1 MDITPKKI
9 VESNSRC
16 FICSSA
22 SLKNNKIFIF
32 GKSSLDI
39 AEVIRSSLSVDVS
52 RYSENSELFVCR
64 YKCYQR
70 LIKFN
75 RASVKLKEL
84 KKEIEE
90 VFKARENL
98 RAKRLLH
105 LDENT
110 DGGAKTAST
119 SSPRGKASKSLRFA
133 DTTCTSSAIREDSYV
148 LGTPTSADRTP
159 MGSYLSPIQSHPFGL
174 VLRAFPNAQLN
185 GSSPLPMLTSTP
197 ISGHGSRDTSQ
208 VKVSFKYPSKNVNKT
223 LSSAYQSVGKALAHG
238 VPSQIAGAIMNC
250 QPLRQ
255 HVIEKVL
262 KIASKEVTG
271 LCSKSNPSM
280 LRKTEKADL
289 ENFDFELLCNEWR
302 ERAPVFY
309 AFLLTSCVNKR
320 TKSNTWFGSL
330 ALAGSILLKQRN
342 AEMSSTASVMG
353 VLLKSKS
360 IEVCFFIIFFLLLVI
375 FQHLHF
381 NDLCERC
388 LITLY

>member
-1 MDITPKKI
+1 M
-9 VESNSRC
+9 
-16 FICSSA
+16 
-22 SLKNNKIFIF
+22 
-32 GKSSLDI
+32 
-39 AEVIRSSLSVDVS
+39 DVS

-64 YKCYQR
+64 DKCYQR
-70 LIKFN
+70 LRKFN
-75 RASVKLKEL
+75 RASDKLKEL
-84 KKEIEE
+84 KKEIDE

-105 LDENT
+105 LDENA

-119 SSPRGKASKSLRFA
+119 SSPRRKAGGKASKSLRFA
-133 DTTCTSSAIREDSYV
+133 DTTCTSSVIHEDSDV

-159 MGSYLSPIQSHPFGL
+159 MGSYLSPIQSHSFGL

-238 VPSQIAGAIMNC
+238 VPSQIAGVVMNC

-255 HVIEKVL
+255 HIIEKVL

-309 AFLLTSCVNKR
+309 AFLLTSCTNKR

-360 IEVCFFIIFFLLLVI
+360 IEVCFFYKCTFYCKLSSYICISIIYV
-375 FQHLHF
+375 
-381 NDLCERC
+381 NVV
-388 LITLY
+388 

>member
-1 MDITPKKI
+1 MDLTPKKI
-9 VESNSRC
+9 VESSSRC
-16 FICSSA
+16 FICSAA

-39 AEVIRSSLSVDVS
+39 AEVIRSSLSMDVS
-52 RYSENSELFVCR
+52 RYSENSELFICR
-64 YKCYQR
+64 DKCCQR

-75 RASVKLKEL
+75 RASDKLKEL
-84 KKEIEE
+84 KKGIEE

-98 RAKRLLH
+98 RAKRLLQP
-105 LDENT
+105 DENA
-110 DGGAKTAST
+110 DRGAKTTST
-119 SSPRGKASKSLRFA
+119 SSPRGKAPKSLRFG
-133 DTTCTSSAIREDSYV
+133 DTTCTSSAIHEDSDE
-148 LGTPTSADRTP
+148 LGTPISADRTP
-159 MGSYLSPIQSHPFGL
+159 LGSCLSPIQSHPFGL
-174 VLRAFPNAQLN
+174 VLCAFPNAQLN
-185 GSSPLPMLTSTP
+185 GSSSLPMLTSTP
-197 ISGHGSRDTSQ
+197 ISGHCSCDTSQ

-280 LRKTEKADL
+280 LRKSEKADL
-289 ENFDFELLCNEWR
+289 ENFDFELLCHEWR

-309 AFLLTSCVNKR
+309 AFLLTSCINQR

-342 AEMSSTASVMG
+342 AEMSSAASVMG

-360 IEVCFFIIFFLLLVI
+360 IEVRLFIYVCFFLQVLFLYLY
-375 FQHLHF
+375 F
-381 NDLCERC
+381 ND
-388 LITLY
+388 

>member
-1 MDITPKKI
+1 MDLTPKKI
-9 VESNSRC
+9 VESSSRC

-64 YKCYQR
+64 DKCYQR

-75 RASVKLKEL
+75 RASDKLKEL

-105 LDENT
+105 PDENA
-110 DGGAKTAST
+110 DRGAKNTST

-133 DTTCTSSAIREDSYV
+133 DTTCTSSAIHEDSDA
-148 LGTPTSADRTP
+148 LGTPISADRTP
-159 MGSYLSPIQSHPFGL
+159 LGSCLSPIQSHPFGL

-223 LSSAYQSVGKALAHG
+223 LSPAYQSVGKTFAYG
-238 VPSQIAGAIMNC
+238 VPSQIAGTIINC

-255 HVIEKVL
+255 HKW
-262 KIASKEVTG
+262 
-271 LCSKSNPSM
+271 KS
-280 LRKTEKADL
+280 LI
-289 ENFDFELLCNEWR
+289 
-302 ERAPVFY
+302 
-309 AFLLTSCVNKR
+309 NKR
-320 TKSNTWFGSL
+320 FAK
-330 ALAGSILLKQRN
+330 AGR
-342 AEMSSTASVMG
+342 
-353 VLLKSKS
+353 
-360 IEVCFFIIFFLLLVI
+360 
-375 FQHLHF
+375 
-381 NDLCERC
+381 
-388 LITLY
+388 

>member
-1 MDITPKKI
+1 MDLTPKKI
-9 VESNSRC
+9 VESSSRC

-39 AEVIRSSLSVDVS
+39 AEVILSSLSVDVS

-64 YKCYQR
+64 DKCYQR

-105 LDENT
+105 LDENA
-110 DGGAKTAST
+110 DGGAKTAS
-119 SSPRGKASKSLRFA
+119 SSPRGKASKSLRFS
-133 DTTCTSSAIREDSYV
+133 DTTCTSSAIHEDSDV
-148 LGTPTSADRTP
+148 LGTPTSANRTP

-197 ISGHGSRDTSQ
+197 ISGHSSRDTSQ

-255 HVIEKVL
+255 HIIEKVL

-309 AFLLTSCVNKR
+309 AFLLTSCINKR

-360 IEVCFFIIFFLLLVI
+360 IEVCFL
-375 FQHLHF
+375 
-381 NDLCERC
+381 
-388 LITLY
+388 